1 MDVEVRM
8 SEEQTVEEP
17 TVEEPAV
24 EETQELRAELRELRR
39 QVSELKS
46 RDDLPDPVLT
56 LEQYDLTENEVRAL
70 KLIALGLNQ
79 TETSRLVGN
88 SDDFIKRR
96 LRDSAAFTRA
106 YHEVRDEFNL
116 WQEARLKFALPQVW
130 REVDLILNSDPES
143 FISVDKEKD
152 NTDYAKALLKAKTT
166 VIDKILRHNYILSS
180 KVEHTLEFEG
190 PMIQVAQENLGLI
203 AEHLQRLALA
213 ETRGELEGRLPE
225 SQIVD
230 LMPVEHAL
238 RFNSQARRK
247 EDGRFR
253 CFQCGS
259 WVKNLKGHL
268 SLQHSMELKQYIVL
282 HNLDPLE
289 PLDDRQSNV
298 AIGG

>member
-1 MDVEVRM
+1 MVVGLM
-8 SEEQTVEEP
+8 VEEP
-17 TVEEPAV
+17 TVEEQVVEEPPV
-24 EETQELRAELRELRR
+24 EETEELRAELRELRR

-56 LEQYDLTENEVRAL
+56 LEQYKLSKNEVLAL

-79 TETSRLVGN
+79 TETSRLVSKG
-88 SDDFIKRR
+88 DDYIKRR
-96 LRDSAAFTRA
+96 LRDSAMFTKA

-143 FISVDKEKD
+143 FIGGEND

-180 KVEHTLEFEG
+180 KVEHTVEFEG
-190 PMIQVAQENLGLI
+190 PMIQVAQDNLAII

-213 ETRGELEGRLPE
+213 ENRGELEARLPE
-225 SQIVD
+225 SKIVD
-230 LMPVEHAL
+230 ITPVENAL
-238 RFNSQARRK
+238 RFNSQVRR
-247 EDGRFR
+247 EDGLYR
-253 CFQCGS
+253 CFECGR

-282 HNLDPLE
+282 HNLNPLE
-289 PLDDRQSNV
+289 SLNDQRSDL
-298 AIGG
+298 AIGE

>member
-1 MDVEVRM
+1 MDKLPAQIDELAGNELTIDEK
-8 SEEQTVEEP
+8 EEM
-17 TVEEPAV
+17 
-24 EETQELRAELRELRR
+24 RAELRELRR

-46 RDDLPDPVLT
+46 RDDLPDPALT
-56 LEQYDLTENEVRAL
+56 LEQYELTENEVRAL

-79 TETSRLVGN
+79 TESSRLVGN

-130 REVDLILNSDPES
+130 REVDLILNSNPEA
-143 FISVDKEKD
+143 FVEDD

-180 KVEHTLEFEG
+180 KVEHTHEFDG
-190 PMIQVAQENLGLI
+190 PMIQVAQDNLAII

-230 LMPVEHAL
+230 LTPVEHAL
-238 RFNSQARRK
+238 RFNSQVRR

-253 CFQCGS
+253 CFECGS

-268 SLQHSMELKQYIVL
+268 SLQHNMELKQYIVL

-289 PLDDRQSNV
+289 PLDDRQSHV
-298 AIGG
+298 AIGGPGPL

>member
-1 MDVEVRM
+1 M
-8 SEEQTVEEP
+8 VEEP
-17 TVEEPAV
+17 TVEEPLV
-24 EETQELRAELRELRR
+24 EETEELRAELRELRR

-56 LEQYDLTENEVRAL
+56 LEQYKLSKNEVTAL

-79 TETSRLVGN
+79 TETSRLVGKG
-88 SDDFIKRR
+88 DDYIKRR
-96 LRDSAAFTRA
+96 LRDSALFTKA

-143 FISVDKEKD
+143 YIKDD

-180 KVEHTLEFEG
+180 KVEHTVEFEG
-190 PMIQVAQENLGLI
+190 PMIQVAQDNLAII

-213 ETRGELEGRLPE
+213 ETRGELEARLPE
-225 SQIVD
+225 SKIID
-230 LMPVEHAL
+230 ITPVENAL
-238 RFNSQARRK
+238 RFNSQVRR
-247 EDGRFR
+247 EDGLYR
-253 CFQCGS
+253 CFECGR

-282 HNLDPLE
+282 HNLNPLE
-289 PLDDRQSNV
+289 SLNDQRSNV
-298 AIGG
+298 AIGE